1 MRQSRAV
8 VPTTEYIQSLYQSG
22 DIEALRAL
30 NETLAKRSNER
41 LRQLEKA
48 DFDTTAAY
56 NRATDFIKES
66 GASKS
71 NRFSRSKK
79 IEIDDLYD
87 QVKQEA
93 NFLRWQTS
101 TVAGE
106 LKRREEIYKSL
117 FEQRIDEETGNIVN
131 PPLDLPSGVTDIDAF
146 KKKFLDFLDT
156 KSWETI
162 KKHIYQSN
170 ILNEAG
176 EAVAAGAS
184 LEDLKDALQR
194 YTDGEVNPETGKK
207 DDLITIWRDW
217 TSIKK

>member
-8 VPTTEYIQSLYQSG
+8 VPTTEYIQSLYNNG
-22 DIEALRAL
+22 DEEALRAL
-30 NETLAKRSNER
+30 NETLGKRSNER

-56 NRATDFIKES
+56 KRATDFIK
-66 GASKS
+66 KS
-71 NRFSRSKK
+71 EYGKNNRFSRSKK
-79 IEIDDLYD
+79 IGIDELYD

-93 NFLRWQTS
+93 NFLRWRTS
-101 TVAGE
+101 TIAGE
-106 LKRREEIYKSL
+106 LKRREEIYRSL
-117 FEQRIDEETGNIVN
+117 FVQRIDEETGDIVN

-176 EAVAAGAS
+176 EAIAAGAS
-184 LEDLKDALQR
+184 IEDLNEAMQR
-194 YTDGEVNPETGKK
+194 YFDGEVNPETGKK
-207 DDLITIWRDW
+207 DDLLTIWDNW
-217 TSIKK
+217 SKVT

>member
-8 VPTTEYIQSLYQSG
+8 VPTTEYIQSLYNNG
-22 DIEALRAL
+22 DEEALRAL
-30 NETLAKRSNER
+30 NETLGKRSNER

-56 NRATDFIKES
+56 KRATDFIK
-66 GASKS
+66 KS
-71 NRFSRSKK
+71 EYGKNNRFSRSKK
-79 IEIDDLYD
+79 IELDDLYA

-106 LKRREEIYKSL
+106 LERREKIFDALTSQHINPKTGD
-117 FEQRIDEETGNIVN
+117 IEEPYVQVPQGMDRDV
-131 PPLDLPSGVTDIDAF
+131 F
-146 KKKFLDFLDT
+146 KDKFLKFLDD

-162 KKHIYQSN
+162 KKHMYQSN

-176 EAVAAGAS
+176 EAIAAGAS
-184 LEDLKDALQR
+184 IEDLKGALQS
-194 YTDGEVNPETGKK
+194 YIDGEINEETGEPY
-207 DDLITIWRDW
+207 DLLSIWDDW
-217 TSIKK
+217 TKVT

>member
-1 MRQSRAV
+1 MKTSRAV
-8 VPTTEYIQSLYQSG
+8 IPTTEYIQSLYNEG

-30 NETLAKRSNER
+30 NETLGKRSNER

-56 NRATDFIKES
+56 KRATDFIKES
-66 GASKS
+66 GLSKN

-79 IEIDDLYD
+79 IDIDDLYD

-101 TVAGE
+101 TVRGE
-106 LKRREEIYKSL
+106 LERREKIFDSL
-117 FEQRIDEETGNIVN
+117 TSQRINPTTGEIDQ
-131 PPLDLPSGVTDIDAF
+131 PLIDIPLNMDMDVF
-146 KKKFLDFLDT
+146 KKKFLEFLDS

-162 KKHIYQSN
+162 KKHMYQSN

-176 EAVAAGAS
+176 EAIAAGAS
-184 LEDLKDALQR
+184 VEDLKGALQK
-194 YTDGEVNPETGKK
+194 YMDGELNEETGEPY
-207 DDLITIWRDW
+207 DLITIWDDW
-217 TSIKK
+217 TKV